1 MLAKIMKVVCIA
13 ALLLTA
19 LLWRFAPNYQ
29 LLLNLVLCVG
39 SLVVFAQAARARE
52 YYWAA
57 GFLVIAVVFNPIL
70 LVLKPSGDLSLMI
83 VVLCIPAFG
92 ISLAALKAPLLLS
105 IPSITDRN
113 PGSRSL

>member
-1 MLAKIMKVVCIA
+1 MLPKIMKLVCIA

-19 LLWRFAPNYQ
+19 LLWRFAPSYQ
-29 LLLNLVLCVG
+29 LALNLVLCVG

-52 YYWAA
+52 YFWAA
-57 GFLVIAVVFNPIL
+57 GFLVIAVVFNPVL
-70 LVLKPSGDLSLMI
+70 LVLKPSGDLSLMV
-83 VVLCIPAFG
+83 VVLCIPAFAM
-92 ISLAALKAPLLLS
+92 SLAALKPPLLLS

>member
-1 MLAKIMKVVCIA
+1 MLAKIMKLVCIT

-29 LLLNLVLCVG
+29 LTFDLVLCVG
-39 SLVVFAQAARARE
+39 SLVVFAQALRARE
-52 YYWAA
+52 HFWAA
-57 GFLVIAVVFNPIL
+57 GFLVIAILFNPIL
-70 LVLKPSGDLSLMI
+70 LVLKPSGDLSLT
-83 VVLCIPAFG
+83 VVLICIPAFAM
-92 ISLAALKAPLLLS
+92 SLAALKPPLLLS